1 MSKFAHKIRPSRRS
15 NKPMPELAAPVR
27 VVNKSILWIAV
38 VALLAAIP
46 FSLGKYFEFNSP
58 EPFDGGGW
66 IYSSAHILKG
76 AEIGVDEVPSAQ
88 LGTLLVNLLGV
99 WLFGFRDFGP
109 KLMQMLFQAA
119 ALILMFVAMR
129 RLFGSILPAAVGVIV
144 ASVYLSAPLI
154 AKYGNVKEQ
163 FMIASMVM
171 GISCFV
177 LYELDKKW
185 WMAMLAGGLLAW
197 APLFKPTG
205 MSAIGAVG
213 LFVVAQPIL
222 KHCTFKKAGRDILL
236 LLGGAA
242 AAMAPLYIW
251 ILGWDV
257 KLSVPY
263 AFIWYTIAGLIPTA
277 SETTKAA
284 TDYITS
290 SRELTPWAEQWPRV
304 LRHYWT
310 LILPVAL
317 AAGAIIARM
326 GRLVR
331 SRIAAKKPQP
341 YEYDRFVLLL
351 AVWWILDMGFVWV
364 SAASYEQYYLPL
376 NASAAMLGGYL
387 VAIFHE
393 GAKGS
398 AEKMRWIAIGAFEL
412 LVMIALSWNIF
423 FGITK
428 SPYTGTTYKDSAGN
442 IIRVR
447 GYRQKYREIAADGKG
462 AWEIVGEYI
471 RENSQPTDKMYVW
484 GWYPGIYVAAQR
496 FSSASNACTMP
507 RPSPA
512 LLEQRVSRVLEE
524 FKKEMPKFIV
534 DSRKIHIPM
543 DRPPY
548 VLWPVAPKDWMGQ
561 PNNAFL
567 PRNERVIAEYD
578 KQWGEMLAKNFDQA
592 EAQRYEILAAF
603 RKFVRDNYDIVL
615 PQEYVP
621 VNDSRFLVYHRQ
633 FGPHVL
639 FKLKD
644 AK

>member
-1 MSKFAHKIRPSRRS
+1 MSKSPHKMRPSRRPH
-15 NKPMPELAAPVR
+15 KPMPEPAAPVSR
-27 VVNKSILWIAV
+27 ADKSILLIAL
-38 VALLAAIP
+38 VAVLAAIP

-58 EPFDGGGW
+58 EPFDGGGYV
-66 IYSSAHILKG
+66 YSAAHILDG
-76 AEIGVDEVPSAQ
+76 AKIGVEEVPSAQ
-88 LGTLLVNLLGV
+88 LGTLLVNILGV
-99 WLFGFRDFGP
+99 RLFGFGDFGP
-109 KLMQMLFQAA
+109 KLMQLLLQAA

-163 FMIASMVM
+163 FMIAFMVM

-177 LYELDKKW
+177 LHQLSQKW

-213 LFVVAQPIL
+213 LFVVVQPIL
-222 KHCTFKKAGRDILL
+222 KHCTFRKAGRDILL
-236 LLGGAA
+236 LLAGAA

-257 KLSVPY
+257 ELSVPY
-263 AFIWYTIAGLIPTA
+263 AFIWYTLASFIPTA

-284 TDYITS
+284 GDYIS
-290 SRELTPWAEQWPRV
+290 SGRKLTPWAEQWPRV
-304 LRHYWT
+304 LRHYWA

-317 AAGAIIARM
+317 ATGAIIARL
-326 GRLVR
+326 GRLAC
-331 SRIAAKKPQP
+331 SRMATKKPLP

-351 AVWWILDMGFVWV
+351 AVWWILDMGFVWI
-364 SAASYEQYYLPL
+364 SPASYEQYYLPL

-387 VAIFHE
+387 VVISRE
-393 GAKGS
+393 RAKDS
-398 AEKMRWIAIGAFEL
+398 VEKGRWIAISAFEL
-412 LVMIALSWNIF
+412 LIMIGLSWNIF
-423 FGITK
+423 FGISK
-428 SPYTGTTYKDSAGN
+428 SPYTGTKYPA
-442 IIRVR
+442 RAR
-447 GYRQKYREIAADGKG
+447 GYLQKYHEIAERREKNLKG
-462 AWEIVGEYI
+462 SWEVVGEYI
-471 RENSQPTDKMYVW
+471 RDNSQPTDKMYVW

-496 FSSASNACTMP
+496 FSSASSACTMP

-512 LLEQRVSRVLEE
+512 LLDQRISKVLDE
-524 FKKEMPKFIV
+524 FKKEMPRFIV
-534 DSRKIHIPM
+534 DSRKIHIPT

-561 PNNAFL
+561 PKNWFL
-567 PRNERVIAEYD
+567 PKNERLIAKYD
-578 KQWGEMLAKNFDQA
+578 EEWKKTLAKRFDEA
-592 EAQRYEILAAF
+592 EAQRYEILGAF

-621 VNDSRFLVYHRQ
+621 VNDPRFLIYHRQ
-633 FGPHVL
+633 FGQHVL
-639 FKLKD
+639 FKLKEP
-644 AK
+644 K